1 MSDTS
6 AGEHETQRDSEAAA
20 WLIRLNSRTV
30 DTSELEAFFA
40 WRRVPAN
47 ARAYD
52 RMEAQWRESRKLA
65 DDPDI
70 QEAMHEAL
78 DPDAHRTR
86 PENPLRAALAACV
99 LIAVACAGL
108 FYVSAETV
116 LETGTGEQRLVQLDD
131 GSRVHLD
138 TGTRIRISRWNNRA
152 LVLEHGR
159 ALFDV
164 AHDASRPFSVTSD
177 ATEILALGT
186 RFEVDQREATVS
198 VALVEGRVRIQ
209 KLHADE
215 MAALELDPGQ
225 IVTIGT
231 RGPSAIRS
239 ATPADIAPWTMG
251 RLEFS
256 DTPLIEAINEIN
268 RYSRTK
274 LRLKASRWA
283 DERVTGI
290 FSVEDMP
297 AFVDAVT
304 ALYPLELRRLPDGTL
319 ELQER

>member
-1 MSDTS
+1 MTRGS
-6 AGEHETQRDSEAAA
+6 AGEHETQPDNEAAE
-20 WLIRLNSRTV
+20 WLVRLNSRTV

-40 WRRVPAN
+40 WRRIPAN

-65 DDPDI
+65 DDPKI
-70 QEAMHEAL
+70 QDAIQEAL
-78 DPDAHRTR
+78 DPGSRKAR
-86 PENPLRAALAACV
+86 PDNALRAALAACI
-99 LIAVACAGL
+99 LIASICAGI

-116 LETGTGEQRLVQLDD
+116 LETGTGEQRLAQLDD

-138 TGTRIRISRWNNRA
+138 TDTRIRIGRWNNRA
-152 LVLEHGR
+152 LVLERGR

-177 ATEILALGT
+177 TTEILALGT

-209 KLHADE
+209 NLHADE
-215 MAALELDPGQ
+215 KPPLELDPGQ
-225 IVTIGT
+225 IVSIGAD
-231 RGPSAIRS
+231 GPGAIRS
-239 ATPADIAPWTMG
+239 TLPADIASWTTG

-256 DTPLIEAINEIN
+256 DTPLIDAISEIN

-283 DERVTGI
+283 HERVTGS

-304 ALYPLELRRLPDGTL
+304 ALYPLEPQRLPDGTL